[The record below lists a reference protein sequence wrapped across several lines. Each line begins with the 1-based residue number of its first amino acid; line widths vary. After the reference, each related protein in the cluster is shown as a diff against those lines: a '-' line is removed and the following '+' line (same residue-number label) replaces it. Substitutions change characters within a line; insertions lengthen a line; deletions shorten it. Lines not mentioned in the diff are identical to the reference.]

1 MKEKH
6 VPQTVVETAAYLK
19 AVNSMWGE
27 DTKTEFV
34 NYIAMHPNEGD
45 LIPGTGGIRKIR
57 WQASGHGKR
66 GGARVIYYVYD
77 EENPIYLLFAYP
89 KNVQDN
95 ISEKEKRVLAS
106 VVTALKT
113 GMKQRRSES
122 LER

>member
-1 MKEKH
+1 
-6 VPQTVVETAAYLK
+6 
-19 AVNSMWGE
+19 MWGE

-113 GMKQRRSES
+113 GMKQRRSKS